1 MSNPAGPSTTSNP
14 LRASLAVEDRLF
26 RALAVVRVVTLANA
40 IFVNLYSF
48 DTFTRPAVGVVAL
61 GVMVL
66 WTVVATYLYRVP
78 HRRSLPLLV
87 GDLTVALAL
96 LATSPLAKGADFEA
110 MIPGFWVMSALFAW
124 SIRFHWQGGL
134 FAAVLLGVVDLSV
147 RAEIT
152 QTNYGNVFLL
162 MIGGPVVGFMA
173 LSLKQMAAERDVA
186 QTAAATATERAR
198 LARAVHDGVLQV
210 LALTQRRGAEMG
222 GDAAEL
228 GRLAGEQE
236 AALRTLIR
244 SQDAFAPTITG
255 TADLAAAVARLPV
268 HRAVTIST
276 PGTTVEADAH
286 AVEEVVAVIAAC
298 LDNVARHVGEDA
310 PAWVLLEAWEDRVE
324 ISVRDEGPGIAV
336 GRLDQAAEE
345 GRLGVTQSIQ
355 GRIED
360 LGGSAR
366 LHTDDTGTEWEFVVP
381 LGTGGEAS

>member
-1 MSNPAGPSTTSNP
+1 MGVSGSPNP

-26 RALAVVRVVTLANA
+26 RALAVVRVVTLVNA
-40 IFVNLYSF
+40 IAVNIYGF
-48 DTFTRPAVGVVAL
+48 DTFTRPTVGVAAL
-61 GVMVL
+61 GVMVV
-66 WTVVATYLYRVP
+66 WTVVVTYLYRVP
-78 HRRSLPLLV
+78 HRRSLPLLII
-87 GDLTVALAL
+87 DLAVALTL
-96 LATSPLAKGADFEA
+96 LAISPLAKGADFEA

-124 SIRFHWQGGL
+124 AIRFHWQGGL
-134 FAAVLLGVVDLSV
+134 LAAVLLGAVDLV
-147 RAEIT
+147 TRAEIT

-173 LSLKQMAAERDVA
+173 ASLKEMAAERDVA

-244 SQDAFAPTITG
+244 SQDAFAPTLRG

-276 PGTTVEADAH
+276 PATTVETDAH
-286 AVEEVVAVIAAC
+286 RVQEVVAVISAC
-298 LDNVARHVGEDA
+298 LDNVARHVGEQA
-310 PAWVLLEAWEDRVE
+310 PVWVLLEAWEDRVE
-324 ISVRDEGPGIAV
+324 ISVRDEGPGIAE
-336 GRLDQAAEE
+336 GRLDEAAEE

-366 LHTDDTGTEWEFVVP
+366 LHTDATGTEWEFVVP
-381 LGTGGEAS
+381 LSSVGDLP

>member
-1 MSNPAGPSTTSNP
+1 MSEPVGSSAISNP

-40 IFVNLYSF
+40 IFVNVYGF
-48 DTFTRPAVGVVAL
+48 DTFTRPTVGMVAL
-61 GVMVL
+61 GVMVV

-87 GDLTVALAL
+87 GDLAVALAL
-96 LATSPLAKGADFEA
+96 LATSPLAKGGDFEA
-110 MIPGFWVMSALFAW
+110 MVPGFWVMSALFAW
-124 SIRFHWQGGL
+124 AIRFHWQGGL

-173 LSLKQMAAERDVA
+173 LSLKEMAAERDVA
-186 QTAAATATERAR
+186 QAAAATATERAR

-244 SQDAFAPTITG
+244 SQDAFAPALSG
-255 TADLAAAVARLPV
+255 TADLVAAVARLPT

-276 PGTTVEADAH
+276 PATTVEADAH

-336 GRLDQAAEE
+336 GRLDQAAQE

-366 LHTDDTGTEWEFVVP
+366 LHTDATGTEWEFVVP
-381 LGTGGEAS
+381 LRPGREAP